1 MLFLVVLYFHDT
13 CDTIAI
19 FIRSRNTPHRSDE
32 SHKYLRG
39 SYNSPKQCLIQ
50 SLFHQDQNFCLFSK
64 KKRNFSNRFLIKT
77 IGQGSIY
84 PFQKTFK
91 RHRWIRDIFA
101 KDGPISA

>member
-39 SYNSPKQCLIQ
+39 SYNSPKQCLIAFKFI
-50 SLFHQDQNFCLFSK
+50 SSRPELLFVFKEK
-64 KKRNFSNRFLIKT
+64 KEF
-77 IGQGSIY
+77 
-84 PFQKTFK
+84 FK
-91 RHRWIRDIFA
+91 SFFD
-101 KDGPISA
+101 KDYWAR

>member
-39 SYNSPKQCLIQ
+39 SYNSPKQCLIA
-50 SLFHQDQNFCLFSK
+50 
-64 KKRNFSNRFLIKT
+64 
-77 IGQGSIY
+77 
-84 PFQKTFK
+84 FK
-91 RHRWIRDIFA
+91 F
-101 KDGPISA
+101 IS